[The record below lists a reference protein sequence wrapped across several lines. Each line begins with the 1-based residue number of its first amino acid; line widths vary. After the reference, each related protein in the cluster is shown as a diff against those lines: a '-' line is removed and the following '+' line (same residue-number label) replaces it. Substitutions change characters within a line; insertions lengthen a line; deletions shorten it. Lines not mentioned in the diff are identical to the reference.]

1 MEKMKSTCKVFDMF
15 GVEIGDY
22 AVVLE
27 NDVVLTKPLAG
38 GEQDFE
44 IIPDDSGEVEVSE
57 ETAYKV
63 QRVNEQLAEIDAL
76 QKETGLPVTTSFEEF
91 DGEDP
96 DA

>member
-1 MEKMKSTCKVFDMF
+1 MAKQKSTCKVYDLF

-22 AVVLE
+22 AIVME
-27 NDVVLTKPLAG
+27 NEMVLTKPLSG
-38 GEQDFE
+38 GELQFE
-44 IIPDDSGEVEVSE
+44 IVPDDSGEVEVSE

-63 QRVNEQLAEIDAL
+63 ERINVQLTEIDAL
-76 QKETGLPVTTSFEEF
+76 QKKTGLPVKTSFEEY